1 MGLPEQSSKM
11 CLGAHDFH
19 DKVEDNAS
27 FRGTRL
33 SIAAP
38 CPRSEVLGP
47 HPTSRDAHLTLD
59 LSVEVR
65 CQHSLQVGSLGL
77 LQHAERPHQV
87 RQQVRLQ
94 AVQLA
99 LEQLMDLQSEKPN
112 SSGQCC

>member
-1 MGLPEQSSKM
+1 MGLPEQSSKL
-11 CLGAHDFH
+11 CLGACDFH

-27 FRGTRL
+27 FRWTRL

-47 HPTSRDAHLTLD
+47 RPTSRDAHLTSD

-99 LEQLMDLQSEKPN
+99 LEQLVDLQRRRPN